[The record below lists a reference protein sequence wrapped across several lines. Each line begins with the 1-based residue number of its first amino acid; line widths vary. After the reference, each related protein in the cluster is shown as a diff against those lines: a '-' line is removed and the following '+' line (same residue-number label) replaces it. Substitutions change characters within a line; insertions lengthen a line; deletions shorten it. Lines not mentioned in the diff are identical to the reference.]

1 MYEKKTL
8 PNGVRILTEHVPGV
22 RSVSLGI
29 WVGTG
34 SRHESAGENGAAH
47 FIEHM
52 LFKGTRSRTAAQL
65 AEEMDAVGG
74 QINAFTTKEC
84 TCFYARVLDTHLGRA
99 ADILCDMFFHSRFDD
114 ADVETERG
122 VILEEIGMYE
132 DNPEDLCAE
141 RLAGAVFKGSPLA
154 RPILGRKATLDKMD
168 GAWLRAYQRAHYRPD
183 RIVVALAGSFTDADA
198 AELAG
203 RFAGLGRGPTPLRGP
218 PPMCPGWW

>member
-84 TCFYARVLDTHLGRA
+84 TCFYARVLDTHLGLSL
-99 ADILCDMFFHSRFDD
+99 IH
-114 ADVETERG
+114 
-122 VILEEIGMYE
+122 I
-132 DNPEDLCAE
+132 
-141 RLAGAVFKGSPLA
+141 
-154 RPILGRKATLDKMD
+154 
-168 GAWLRAYQRAHYRPD
+168 
-183 RIVVALAGSFTDADA
+183 
-198 AELAG
+198 
-203 RFAGLGRGPTPLRGP
+203 
-218 PPMCPGWW
+218 